1 MEVLENRILTEGKIR
16 PGGILKVDGFLNHR
30 IDAQLSYD
38 MAVELKRLYA
48 GSDIN
53 KILTIEAS
61 GIAMACMVAFV
72 FSCPLVFAKKSKT
85 KNISDDVW
93 SVEIESFTHGN
104 TNTVIVSK
112 EYLGPGD
119 RVLIVDDFLAT
130 GAALKGLKALVE
142 QAGGIVVGAG
152 IAIEKAFQGGGDE
165 MRSAGMRV
173 ESLAKIARMT
183 DDSIE
188 FVR

>member
-1 MEVLENRILTEGKIR
+1 MRELEQRILTDGEVK

-30 IDAQLSYD
+30 IDPKLSYN
-38 MAVELKRLYA
+38 MALELKRLYA
-48 GSDIN
+48 GTEIN

-61 GIAMACMVAFV
+61 GIAMAIMVAYV
-72 FSCPLVFAKKSKT
+72 FDSPLVFAKKSKT

-93 SVEIESFTHGN
+93 SVEVESFTHGN
-104 TNTVIVSK
+104 TNTVVVSRQ
-112 EYLGPGD
+112 YLGPED
-119 RVLIVDDFLAT
+119 QVLIIDDFLAT

-142 QAGGIVVGAG
+142 QAGGKVAGAG

-165 MRSAGMRV
+165 MRAKGMRV
-173 ESLAKIARMT
+173 ESLARIARMT

>member
-1 MEVLENRILTEGKIR
+1 ML
-16 PGGILKVDGFLNHR
+16 
-30 IDAQLSYD
+30 
-38 MAVELKRLYA
+38 
-48 GSDIN
+48 
-53 KILTIEAS
+53 
-61 GIAMACMVAFV
+61 
-72 FSCPLVFAKKSKT
+72 LVFD
-85 KNISDDVW
+85 I
-93 SVEIESFTHGN
+93 GN